1 MRRQRHPVP
10 RLPPPFVAG
19 LPWLDFVNT
28 RFQQRGAWVDALASP
43 HDLAGWLQRAGVA
56 PPGGA
61 AALAPLRGGR
71 GGRLLLR
78 QAHALRAALAE
89 LAGALVQGRGVP
101 APVVRILN
109 RVLRAA
115 PAHAELQQVEGTWV
129 ARQVPS
135 RADPLALL
143 APVAHSAA
151 DFLLT
156 GDRTRLRA
164 CGNPACVLYFY
175 DRTRNGR
182 RRFCSAATCGNRV
195 KAARRYR
202 RLRASRPG

>member
-19 LPWLDFVNT
+19 LLWLDFINT
-28 RFQQRGAWVDALASP
+28 RFKQRGAWVDALASP
-43 HDLAGWLQRAGVA
+43 RDLAGWLQWAGVA

-71 GGRLLLR
+71 NGRLLVR

-101 APVVRILN
+101 APAVRILN

-115 PAHAELQQVEGTWV
+115 PAHAELHQAGGTWV
-129 ARQVPS
+129 ARPVPS

-195 KAARRYR
+195 KAARRYQ

>member
-1 MRRQRHPVP
+1 MRRQRPAP
-10 RLPPPFVAG
+10 RPPPPFLGG
-19 LPWLDFVNT
+19 LPWLDFVNS
-28 RFQQRGAWVDALASP
+28 RFQQRGAWVDALAAP
-43 HDLAGWLQRAGVA
+43 RDLAGWLQGAGVA

-78 QAHALRAALAE
+78 QAHALRAALAD
-89 LAGALVQGRGVP
+89 LARALVDGRP
-101 APVVRILN
+101 APARSVQIVN

-115 PAHAELQQVEGTWV
+115 PSHRELHPQRERWAERHLVSGG
-129 ARQVPS
+129 
-135 RADPLALL
+135 DPLRLL
-143 APVAHSAA
+143 APIGHSAA

-156 GDRTRLRA
+156 GDRTRLRT
-164 CGNPACVLYFY
+164 CGNPRCVLYFY
-175 DRTRNGR
+175 DRTRNGW